1 MADALFALNERYR
14 ASLPEKRAAIFA
26 AWSDWRSD
34 VSTLASLQ
42 ELCRLLHKLAG
53 SAGAYGFIRLGES
66 ARAADA
72 LLHEWLSDAPE
83 ALDQRQALTR
93 SIEPLILAIH
103 DLFTEAMESSAPTA
117 RVGDADRDQR
127 LQVILVDD
135 DAEMALVLAAQLKHE
150 GIDVLST
157 ASGEGMYQ
165 LLRDTKPDVLVL
177 DFWLH
182 EETGDDLARALRA
195 DPTLCRLPTVCLTSD
210 RSKETRQRALI
221 AGALEVIDK
230 STPCAQLAGLLRHY
244 AGRAA

>member
-42 ELCRLLHKLAG
+42 ELCRMLHKLAG

-72 LLHEWLSDAPE
+72 LLHEWLSDAPD

-103 DLFTEAMESSAPTA
+103 DLFTEAMESGAPSAPVA
-117 RVGDADRDQR
+117 DADRDQR

-135 DAEMALVLAAQLKHE
+135 DAEMALALAEQLKHE

-195 DPTLCRLPTVCLTSD
+195 DPALCRLPTVCLTSD
-210 RSKETRQRALI
+210 RTKETRQRALI

-230 STPCAQLAGLLRHY
+230 STPSAQLAGLLRHY